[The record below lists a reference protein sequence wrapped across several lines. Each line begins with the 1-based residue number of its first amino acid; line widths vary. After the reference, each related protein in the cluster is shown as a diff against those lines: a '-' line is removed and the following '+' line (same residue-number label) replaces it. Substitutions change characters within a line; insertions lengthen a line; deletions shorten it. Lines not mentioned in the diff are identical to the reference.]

1 VDEKTKRLKNRL
13 NRLWEPPNF
22 TALFI
27 TNKRPPTQF
36 IRKGTILFNT
46 GDPLGRLYLIQEG
59 YLKIYRLSEEGKETT
74 SYLLGPGNI
83 LGIRTLLT
91 EDDRTMHTAEAITN
105 LKVLTTSRTDCLE
118 RLSENP
124 ELLVDLLQVFRD
136 RLSYT
141 EKKFESFIYA
151 STTARVAI
159 FLSDCAIR
167 FGKKKNSSIFIDLDL
182 THQRVAEF
190 VGAFR
195 ETVTN
200 TLHNLEKEKIIAT
213 ERGRITVLN
222 LPKLQK
228 FTSFNGKREKA
239 AL

>member
-1 VDEKTKRLKNRL
+1 MDKLSERLDHI
-13 NRLWEPPNF
+13 WEPPNF
-22 TALFI
+22 TSLF
-27 TNKRPPTQF
+27 TTQKNSPKQL
-36 IRKGTILFNT
+36 IRRGTIIFNT
-46 GDPLGRLYLIQEG
+46 GDPLGRLYLVEDG
-59 YLKIYRLSEEGKETT
+59 YVKIYRLSEEGKETT

-91 EDDRTMHTAEAITN
+91 KDDRTMHTAEALTDV
-105 LKVLTTSRTDCLE
+105 KVRTISRQECL
-118 RLSENP
+118 SQFAKQP

-159 FLSDCAIR
+159 FLSDCAVR
-167 FGKKKNSSIFIDLDL
+167 FGKKKNGHVFIDLEL
-182 THQRVAEF
+182 THQRIAEF

-200 TLHNLEKEKIIAT
+200 TLHRMEEDKIISI
-213 ERGRITVLN
+213 ERGKVTILD
-222 LPKLQK
+222 LKKLQK
-228 FTSFNGKREKA
+228 YTSFNSKR
-239 AL
+239 